1 MIAGSVARRIRR
13 GEVAPKGRVPR
24 ETVALLQGVPL
35 FSGLSKRDV
44 RRIGGLA
51 RKVAFAP
58 GRTIVERGVRGDC
71 FYLVVDG
78 TAKVYGSVVPTGR
91 AIARLG
97 PGEFFGEMAL
107 LDGGPH
113 TATVVAET
121 RVTAMDP
128 RPSFRQLLLKEPA
141 VSLRMLEEMAQRV
154 ARARSSASS
163 RLGAPAP
170 CGPRRSTPS
179 ERRSS

>member
-1 MIAGSVARRIRR
+1 VATPETMIAGSVARRIRR

-107 LDGGPH
+107 LDGGPR

-121 RVTAMDP
+121 RVTAMKIP

-141 VSLRMLEEMAQRV
+141 VGMRMLEEMAQR
-154 ARARSSASS
+154 ARAREPIK
-163 RLGAPAP
+163 RQ
-170 CGPRRSTPS
+170 
-179 ERRSS
+179 